1 MSGSDPYQRARN
13 AALGLLSTRPRSEAE
28 VRVRLQ
34 SRFPAPLVE
43 QVMAALKE
51 QKLVD
56 DPTFARLW
64 TQSRESFKP
73 RSGWAVKRELIAKG
87 VQAALAD
94 EAVRDIDDEESAY
107 RAGLGQARKV
117 GGADLPT
124 FRRRLWGYLQ
134 RRGFSQSVS
143 RGTINRLWEDLDH
156 ERHPESNE
164 EYQR

>member
-1 MSGSDPYQRARN
+1 
-13 AALGLLSTRPRSEAE
+13 
-28 VRVRLQ
+28 
-34 SRFPAPLVE
+34 
-43 QVMAALKE
+43 MAALKA

-64 TQSRESFKP
+64 TQSRESSKP

-87 VQAALAD
+87 VEAGLAD

-143 RGTINRLWEDLDH
+143 RGTINRLWEDLGS
-156 ERHPESNE
+156 EGRSRTE
-164 EYQR
+164 EEL